1 MNWEHTAK
9 EELRSYT
16 KLCAAQQNL
25 RERIAA
31 LEERKVAIRTST
43 VTPVPTH
50 GGGSQYED
58 KLLDT
63 IVQLDGL
70 RAELAATE
78 TAVALIERGLAVLND
93 EEQLVLDKFYMN
105 RTARYVEELCDT
117 LAVEQA
123 SVYRMAKRALYNYTV
138 AAYGAGNMAV

>member
-16 KLCAAQQNL
+16 KLLAARVGL
-25 RERIAA
+25 RDRIAA
-31 LEERKVAIRTST
+31 LEARKVAIRTST

-70 RAELAATE
+70 RAELAATD
-78 TAVALIERGLAVLND
+78 AMVALIERGLDALTCN
-93 EEQLVLDKFYMN
+93 ERLVLDKFYMN
-105 RTARYVEELCDT
+105 RTADYVNELCEA
-117 LAVEQA
+117 LAVERPT
-123 SVYRMAKRALYNYTV
+123 VYRMAKQALYGYTV
-138 AAYGAGNMAV
+138 AAYGAGNLVV

>member
-16 KLCAAQQNL
+16 KLCAAQKNL
-25 RERIAA
+25 QERIAA

-43 VTPVPTH
+43 VSPVPTH
-50 GGGSQYED
+50 GGGSRYED

-78 TAVALIERGLAVLND
+78 ATVALIERGLDALTCN
-93 EEQLVLDKFYMN
+93 ERLVLDKFYMN
-105 RTARYVEELCDT
+105 RTADYINELCEA
-117 LAVEQA
+117 LMVERPT
-123 SVYRMAKRALYNYTV
+123 VYRMAKQALYGYTV
-138 AAYGAGNMAV
+138 VAYGAGNLVV

>member
-1 MNWEHTAK
+1 MNWEHSAK

-16 KLCAAQQNL
+16 KLRVAQQNL

-31 LEERKVAIRTST
+31 LEDRKVAIRTST

-63 IVQLDGL
+63 IVQLDGV
-70 RAELAATE
+70 RAELAATDSM
-78 TAVALIERGLAVLND
+78 VALIERGLDALTCN
-93 EEQLVLDKFYMN
+93 ERLVLDKFYMN

-123 SVYRMAKRALYNYTV
+123 SIYRMAKRALYNYTV
-138 AAYGAGNMAV
+138 AAYGAGNMSV

>member
-16 KLCAAQQNL
+16 KLLAARVGL
-25 RERIAA
+25 RDRIAA
-31 LEERKVAIRTST
+31 LEARKVAIRTST

-78 TAVALIERGLAVLND
+78 ATVELIERGLAALRD
-93 EEQLVLDKFYMN
+93 EERLVLERFYIN
-105 RTARYVEELCDT
+105 RTAEYINELCDALT
-117 LAVEQA
+117 VERPT
-123 SVYRMAKRALYNYTV
+123 VYRMAKQALYNYTL
-138 AAYGAGNMAV
+138 AAYGAGNMVV